1 MKAIKKKP
9 EIKKKRA
16 EGKPVTSP
24 SKPPGQTNEYLESLF
39 TYANAPIIVWDPQ
52 LKITHFNKAFES
64 LTGRKAEEVIGKSI
78 EILFQHDR
86 IKGPIE
92 LIAKTLQGE
101 QWHFGEIDIGH
112 LDGSVR
118 TVLWN
123 LATIFAVDGDTPVAT
138 IVQGHD
144 ITERKKAEEA
154 LLKSEELF
162 RSLFDNMLNGF
173 AYCKMLFDQERPQD
187 FIYLNVNKAF
197 ETLTGLKNVVGK
209 KVSEVIPDI
218 KESDPELLERYGR
231 VALTGIPEVFEVYLQ
246 ALKMWFS
253 ISVYS
258 PEKEYFVA
266 VFDVITERK
275 KADEELIK
283 NEERFRQITENT
295 EELIWE
301 VDADGLYTYV
311 SPVVEKILGYKP
323 EEVVGKKHFFD
334 FFAPDIKEKI
344 KKSASVYFLR
354 KQVIKKTSNK
364 YVHKQGNIVLI
375 ETSGVPILDSKG
387 TLLGYRGVDIDITEH
402 RRLENQLRQSQK
414 MEAVGQLAG
423 GIAHDFNNILT
434 AIYGYASA
442 ALRNMVQND
451 PNRLNIEHLHEA
463 AERAAQLTQSLLT
476 FSRKQIINIKPVGLH
491 EIISNV
497 EKFLVRVIGEDIKVR
512 IVFNESEINVL
523 VDSGQIEQVIMN
535 LATNARDA
543 MTKGGRFTIET
554 ALTEIDAQFISNH
567 GFGKPGKYAVVSVT
581 DTGIG
586 MDEET
591 RKRIFEP
598 FFTTKGVGKGTGL
611 GLAMVYGIVKQHD
624 GYINVYSEPGNGTTF
639 RIYLPVAGAGVKAIS
654 EENSVE
660 TVMPHGTETV
670 LLAEDNETV
679 KRLISDVLGEFGYT
693 VIIANDGQDAV
704 EKFTENRERIQLLLF
719 DMIMPNKNGKE
730 AYEEIR
736 KMNPEIRV
744 IFMSGYTADII
755 KEKDSLGDNLAFI
768 TKPMLPVDL
777 LRKVREALDRGK

>member
-1 MKAIKKKP
+1 MKARTKKP
-9 EIKKKRA
+9 EVKKKCP
-16 EGKPVTSP
+16 EDKPVFSP
-24 SKPPGQTNEYLESLF
+24 STPPGQTNEYLESLF
-39 TYANAPIIVWDPQ
+39 NYANAPIIVWDPQ
-52 LKITHFNKAFES
+52 LKITRFNKAFES
-64 LTGRKAEEVIGKSI
+64 LTGRKTKEVIGKSL

-86 IKGPIE
+86 VKGSME
-92 LIAKTLQGE
+92 LIAKTLLGE
-101 QWHFGEIDIGH
+101 RWQIVEIDILH

-123 LATIFAVDGDTPVAT
+123 SATIFAADGKTPVAT
-138 IVQGHD
+138 IAQGHD
-144 ITERKKAEEA
+144 ITERKRAEEA
-154 LLKSEELF
+154 LWKSEELF

-173 AYCKMLFDQERPQD
+173 AYCKMLFDRERPQD

-218 KESDPELLERYGR
+218 KESDPGLLERYGR

-246 ALKMWFS
+246 ALNMWFS
-253 ISVYS
+253 ISAYS

-275 KADEELIK
+275 KAEEELRK
-283 NEERFRQITENT
+283 SKERFEQVTENT

-301 VDADGLYTYV
+301 VDAQGLYTYV

-344 KKSASVYFLR
+344 KKAASEYFLR
-354 KQVIKKTSNK
+354 KQAIKKTSNK
-364 YVHKQGNIVLI
+364 YLHKQGNIVLI
-375 ETSGVPILDSKG
+375 ETSGAPILDSKG
-387 TLLGYRGVDIDITEH
+387 ILLGYRGVDIDITE
-402 RRLENQLRQSQK
+402 RRQIENQLRQSQK

-423 GIAHDFNNILT
+423 GIAHDFNNVLT
-434 AIYGYASA
+434 AIYGYGSA
-442 ALRNMVQND
+442 ALRSMLQSD
-451 PNRLNIEHLHEA
+451 PNRLNIEHLLEA

-512 IVFNESEINVL
+512 IVFNESEINVFA
-523 VDSGQIEQVIMN
+523 DSGQIEQVIMN

-543 MTKGGRFTIET
+543 MPKGGRFTIET
-554 ALTEIDAQFISNH
+554 ALTELDSGFITKH
-567 GFGKPGKYAVVSVT
+567 GFGKPGKYAVISLT

-624 GYINVYSEPGNGTTF
+624 AYINVYSEPGKGTTF
-639 RIYLPVAGAGVKAIS
+639 RIYLPVVQEGVKGIS
-654 EENSVE
+654 EESSVE

-670 LLAEDNETV
+670 LLAEDNEV
-679 KRLISDVLGEFGYT
+679 LQRLITEVLSEYGYT
-693 VIIANDGQDAV
+693 VIIAKDGQDAV
-704 EKFTENRERIQLLLF
+704 EKFTDNRDRIQLLLF
-719 DMIMPNKNGKE
+719 DVIMPNKNGKE

-736 KMNPEIRV
+736 KMKPEVSV
-744 IFMSGYTADII
+744 IFMSGYAADVI
-755 KEKDSLGDNLAFI
+755 KDKGFLGDNLAFI
-768 TKPMLPVDL
+768 AKPMTPINL
-777 LRKVREALDRGK
+777 LRKVREVLDRGK

>member
-1 MKAIKKKP
+1 MKARTKKP
-9 EIKKKRA
+9 EVKKKCP
-16 EGKPVTSP
+16 EDKPVFSP
-24 SKPPGQTNEYLESLF
+24 STPPGQTNEYLESLF
-39 TYANAPIIVWDPQ
+39 NYANAPIIVWDPQ
-52 LKITHFNKAFES
+52 LKITRFNKAFES
-64 LTGRKAEEVIGKSI
+64 LTGRKTKEVIGKSL

-86 IKGPIE
+86 VKGSME
-92 LIAKTLQGE
+92 LIAKTLLGE
-101 QWHFGEIDIGH
+101 RWQIVEIDILH

-123 LATIFAVDGDTPVAT
+123 SATIFAADGKTPVAT
-138 IVQGHD
+138 IAQGHD
-144 ITERKKAEEA
+144 ITERKRAEEA
-154 LLKSEELF
+154 LWKSEELF

-173 AYCKMLFDQERPQD
+173 AYCKMLFDRERPQD

-218 KESDPELLERYGR
+218 KESDPGLLERYGR

-246 ALKMWFS
+246 ALNMWFS
-253 ISVYS
+253 ISAYS

-275 KADEELIK
+275 KAEEELRK
-283 NEERFRQITENT
+283 SKERFEQVTENT

-301 VDADGLYTYV
+301 VDAQGLYTYV

-344 KKSASVYFLR
+344 KKAASEYFLR
-354 KQVIKKTSNK
+354 KQAIKKTSNK
-364 YVHKQGNIVLI
+364 YLHKQGNIVLI
-375 ETSGVPILDSKG
+375 ETSGAPILDSKG
-387 TLLGYRGVDIDITEH
+387 ILLGYRGVDIDITE
-402 RRLENQLRQSQK
+402 RRQIENQLRQSQK

-423 GIAHDFNNILT
+423 GIAHDFNNVLT
-434 AIYGYASA
+434 AIYGYGSA
-442 ALRNMVQND
+442 ALRSMLQSD
-451 PNRLNIEHLHEA
+451 PNRLNIEHLLEA

-512 IVFNESEINVL
+512 IVFNESEINVFA
-523 VDSGQIEQVIMN
+523 DSGQIEQVIMN

-543 MTKGGRFTIET
+543 MPKGGRFTIET
-554 ALTEIDAQFISNH
+554 ALTELDSGFITKH
-567 GFGKPGKYAVVSVT
+567 GFGKPGKYAVISLT

-624 GYINVYSEPGNGTTF
+624 AYINVYSEPGKGTTF
-639 RIYLPVAGAGVKAIS
+639 RIYLPVVQEGVKGIS
-654 EENSVE
+654 EESSVE

-670 LLAEDNETV
+670 LLAEDNEV
-679 KRLISDVLGEFGYT
+679 LQRLITEVLSEYGYT
-693 VIIANDGQDAV
+693 VIIAKDGQDAV
-704 EKFTENRERIQLLLF
+704 EKFTDNRDRIQLLLF
-719 DMIMPNKNGKE
+719 DVIMPNKNGKE

-736 KMNPEIRV
+736 KMNPEVSV
-744 IFMSGYTADII
+744 IFMSGYAADVI
-755 KEKDSLGDNLAFI
+755 KDKGFLGDNLAFI
-768 TKPMLPVDL
+768 AKPMTPINL
-777 LRKVREALDRGK
+777 LRKVREVLDRGK